1 MLFILHDA
9 HISMKWSLL
18 STTRRLCFVK
28 PATYIKQEI
37 AILDSESVVLV
48 SSEST
53 FYLTDKWTNLLKP
66 TLHFYTDSHNRRWD
80 IKFHEPLIFPHI
92 NESQMCEILMCFPTM
107 KAMMTPD
114 QFIMLVNG
122 RCKYDHPFL
131 YLIMCSV
138 AGFIF
143 GLRNVHSYC
152 LKFYCHINWK
162 LSSHVPNPFTK
173 ETNDTKVAFILIN
186 WR

>member
-1 MLFILHDA
+1 
-9 HISMKWSLL
+9 MKWSLL
-18 STTRRLCFVK
+18 SATRRLCFVK

-80 IKFHEPLIFPHI
+80 IKFHEPLAIFPHI
-92 NESQMCEILMCFPTM
+92 NKSQMCEILMCFPTM

-131 YLIMCSV
+131 YLTICSV

-152 LKFYCHINWK
+152 LNSIVTSTGNLVHMFKIRLQKRRMIPKWHSNSLIEDK
-162 LSSHVPNPFTK
+162 LTMPWHK
-173 ETNDTKVAFILIN
+173 K
-186 WR
+186 